1 MLENTCSYGSLHFS
15 TDMLKQYKNKFQF
28 FVCFAFIVLPFFSIA
43 QQDTL
48 AIKDTAI
55 VSDSVTVDYYDMS
68 IEQLQQ
74 LKAVGVSSELEQL
87 INSLIGVASIK
98 PLSGRESP
106 SIISLITE
114 EEIKKSGARDLM
126 DVLNLV
132 PGFDFG
138 VDVEGVV
145 GIGMRGNWAHEGKIL
160 LLLDGQEMNETLFGT
175 TQFGNHF
182 SVDQIK
188 KIEIIRGPGS
198 AIYGGYAEY
207 GVINIVTKNGKD
219 LNGISLSGTYGQMK
233 GDYARRNVNLSMG
246 KKFGDLQLSLSAFM
260 GQGNR
265 SDQDFTDFY
274 DSTYNMAG
282 NSKLNPT
289 NINFGLNYKG
299 LSVRYILDNYFTT
312 TGDGYDVVKTPSQ
325 QEFNSSFAEIKYNF
339 KLGEKF
345 TITPRVNYK
354 QQTPWKTLADSIT
367 DEYHK
372 VVNRYTGNL
381 TFSYN
386 VNRKI
391 NVIFGGEVYSDFA
404 KDKVDS
410 SFFTNG
416 KKNVNYLNTAAFAQ
430 SVVKLRLI
438 NIILGARFDNHS
450 AYGNAF
456 VPRVGLTK
464 RIDNFHFKLLYSSAF
479 RAPTIENINLR
490 DSTGIK
496 PENTSVAELEVGYEI
511 RRNSIIT
518 INFFDIN
525 TKNAIAYY
533 YNDSTNTD
541 AYHNIGQTGSRGV
554 ELEYKFK
561 ERWGFINLNYAFYT
575 VAGKNK
581 IADYEVPDNKNVLL
595 AFPSHKINL
604 GTGFNITRNFS
615 INPSVSFRGERYGY
629 TSIDTLGAGV
639 IEKFSPMVLANIFL
653 RYENLFM
660 KGLDLGIGV
669 YDLFDQRVKYIQP
682 YNSYH
687 APLPG
692 PSREFVVK
700 LAYTFKAKNKMQ

>member
-1 MLENTCSYGSLHFS
+1 MYRILLTKSIQL
-15 TDMLKQYKNKFQF
+15 
-28 FVCFAFIVLPFFSIA
+28 VCFAFFLIPFSSFS
-43 QQDTL
+43 QQDSL
-48 AIKDTAI
+48 AVKDTSAI
-55 VSDSVTVDYYDMS
+55 NDSITVDYYDMT

-114 EEIKKSGARDLM
+114 EEIKKSGARDLI
-126 DVLNLV
+126 DVLSLV

-138 VDVEGVV
+138 MDVEGVV
-145 GIGMRGNWAHEGKIL
+145 GLGMRGNWAHEGKIL
-160 LLLDGQEMNETLFGT
+160 LLLDGQEMNENLFGT

-182 SVDQIK
+182 AVDQIK

-207 GVINIVTKNGKD
+207 GVINIITKNGKD
-219 LNGISLSGTYGQMK
+219 INGISLSGIYGQMQ
-233 GDYARRNVNLSMG
+233 GDYARRNVNLSLG
-246 KKFGDLQLSLSAFM
+246 KKFGEFQIGGSLFM

-282 NSKLNPT
+282 NSKLDPMNV
-289 NINFGLNYKG
+289 NVGLSYKG
-299 LSVRYILDNYFTT
+299 LSARFILDNYYTT

-325 QEFNSSFAEIKYNF
+325 QVFNSTFAEIKYAF

-354 QQTPWKTLADSIT
+354 QQTPWKTVADSVT
-367 DEYHK
+367 DEYYK
-372 VVNRYTGNL
+372 IVDRYTGNL
-381 TFSYN
+381 TMSYTI
-386 VNRKI
+386 NRKI
-391 NVIFGGEVYSDFA
+391 NIIFGGEVYSDFA
-404 KDKVDS
+404 KDMVDS
-410 SFFTNG
+410 SFFANG
-416 KKNVNYLNTAAFAQ
+416 EKEVNYLNTAAFAQ
-430 SVVKLRLI
+430 SVMKFRLI

-450 AYGNAF
+450 EYGHAF
-456 VPRVGLTK
+456 VPRLGLTK
-464 RIDNFHFKLLYSSAF
+464 RIDNFHFKLLYSNAF
-479 RAPTIENINLR
+479 RAPSIENINLV

-496 PENTSVAELEVGYEI
+496 PENTSVAELELGYEI

-518 INFFDIN
+518 INFFDIS
-525 TKNAIAYY
+525 TKNTIAYY
-533 YNDSTNTD
+533 YDDSTQTD

-561 ERWGFINLNYAFYT
+561 DKWGFINLNYAFYT
-575 VAGKNK
+575 VAGKEK
-581 IADYEVPDNKNVLL
+581 IADYEVPENKSVLL
-595 AFPSHKINL
+595 AFPSHKFNL
-604 GTGFNITRNFS
+604 SAGFNVTKHFS
-615 INPSVSFRGERYGY
+615 INPSILFRGERYGY
-629 TSIDTLGAGV
+629 TSVDTAGYGV
-639 IEKFSPMVLANIFL
+639 IEKFDPMVLANIFL
-653 RYENLFM
+653 RYDDLFI
-660 KGLDLGIGV
+660 KGLDLGFGV

-692 PSREFVVK
+692 PSREFIVK
-700 LAYTFKAKNKMQ
+700 LSYTLKAKKE

>member
-1 MLENTCSYGSLHFS
+1 
-15 TDMLKQYKNKFQF
+15 MLKEYKNKFLF
-28 FVCFAFIVLPFFSIA
+28 LVYLACLVLPVSSIA
-43 QQDTL
+43 QQDSL
-48 AIKDTAI
+48 AVNDTSAINDSIK
-55 VSDSVTVDYYDMS
+55 VDYYDMT

-114 EEIKKSGARDLM
+114 EEIQKSGARDLI
-126 DVLNLV
+126 DVLSLV

-145 GIGMRGNWAHEGKIL
+145 GLGMRGNWAHEGKIL
-160 LLLDGQEMNETLFGT
+160 LLLDGQEMNENLFGT

-207 GVINIVTKNGKD
+207 GVINIITKNGKD
-219 LNGISLSGTYGQMK
+219 LNGISLSGTYGQMQ

-246 KKFGDLQLSLSAFM
+246 KKFGDLQLSLAAFM

-299 LSVRYILDNYFTT
+299 LSVRYILDNYYTT
-312 TGDGYDVVKTPSQ
+312 TGDGYDVVKTPAQ
-325 QEFNSSFAEIKYNF
+325 QVFNSSFAEIKYSF
-339 KLGEKF
+339 KPGEKF

-367 DEYHK
+367 EEYHK
-372 VVNRYTGNL
+372 IVDRYTGNL
-381 TFSYN
+381 TFGYN
-386 VNRKI
+386 INRKI
-391 NVIFGGEVYSDFA
+391 NIIFGGEVYYDIA
-404 KDKVDS
+404 KDMVDS
-410 SFFTNG
+410 SFFVG
-416 KKNVNYLNTAAFAQ
+416 DKQKVNYLNTAAFAQ
-430 SVVKLRLI
+430 SVVKLRLV

-450 AYGNAF
+450 AYGSAF

-479 RAPTIENINLR
+479 RAPTIENINLS

-496 PENTSVAELEVGYEI
+496 PENTSVMELELGYEI

-518 INFFDIN
+518 VNFFDIS
-525 TKNAIAYY
+525 TKNAIVYY
-533 YNDSTNTD
+533 YDDSTDTD

-554 ELEYKFK
+554 EFEYKFK
-561 ERWGFINLNYAFYT
+561 EKWGFINLNYAFYS
-575 VAGKNK
+575 VAGKSK
-581 IADYEVPDNKNVLL
+581 IADYEVPENSNVLL
-595 AFPSHKINL
+595 AFPSHKLNFSA
-604 GTGFNITRNFS
+604 GFNVTKRFS
-615 INPSVSFRGERYGY
+615 VNPSLCFRGERYGY
-629 TSIDTLGAGV
+629 TSIDTLGDGV

-653 RYENLFM
+653 RYENLFI
-660 KGLDLGIGV
+660 KGLDLGVGV

-700 LAYTFKAKNKMQ
+700 LSYTFKAKSKTE